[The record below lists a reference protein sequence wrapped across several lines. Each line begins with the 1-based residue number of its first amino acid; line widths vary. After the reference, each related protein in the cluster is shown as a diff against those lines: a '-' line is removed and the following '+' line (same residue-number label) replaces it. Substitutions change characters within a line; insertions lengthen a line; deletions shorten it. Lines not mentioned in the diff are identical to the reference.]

1 VGATILS
8 NDCWLNTVFIYW
20 LTFNASLQDLG
31 FCYLH
36 MSRHQLQVIDTYET
50 AEYFTGEL
58 SDDGGSCENR
68 SLSQISNT
76 TSTDLDIPEYMVP
89 PKPSESEGD
98 SLLDQKLSVKPLSL
112 VLINTQVFLLM
123 RTHLILTEIQTPS
136 STLPPYPA
144 LPITRLPARARC
156 MRTQAPVPVFH
167 YIGRI

>member
-1 VGATILS
+1 LS

-20 LTFNASLQDLG
+20 LTFNAYLQDLS

-58 SDDGGSCENR
+58 SDDGGFCENR
-68 SLSQISNT
+68 SLSQKSNS

-98 SLLDQKLSVKPLSL
+98 SLD
-112 VLINTQVFLLM
+112 
-123 RTHLILTEIQTPS
+123 
-136 STLPPYPA
+136 
-144 LPITRLPARARC
+144 
-156 MRTQAPVPVFH
+156 
-167 YIGRI
+167 